1 MPRPATLYRI
11 ANDCVDNLP
20 TLAASDQIPVGLKRF
35 TQSLINC
42 CTQNVE
48 SEITRV
54 QLIEFLKERDMPVS
68 DGAMNLRLKELL
80 AVGALQHLKIRRD
93 GRSFNVY
100 NLHDINQLFVHFA
113 KEKRQALVPGRRR
126 SKTKIVQ
133 EVESLSERATYLSV
147 EDDAMPRI
155 ESLFCILDS
164 SMKLSGRDKRSVIE
178 CEYHFSREDYIHIK
192 TTTSTGEG
200 SEIAHLADERAMR
213 ALNAM
218 LLEHIENTVGLSE
231 QQPLSDV
238 EDMNFSDG
246 YLVFDIY
253 DLCKRMGLRPTVN
266 NRNIARRMVE
276 RLKDTTFSVDASH
289 SNYFRD
295 HYLPDKSLNVGEY
308 RYITEFFA
316 RKEEEL
322 IDEEQ
327 KVYSY
332 SERFYFVRFNSL
344 ILANLRMVGR
354 SFISHPALASERSG
368 LAHRLNNWAK
378 AVVGVR
384 PSAKSKDTHCY
395 ALDEFRDRVMPSARL
410 DNFERDFLNLVS
422 KQSEM
427 TAAELDTDSSLDQA
441 TGSWNDEAINVV
453 WIYGYYY
460 KIEHNP
466 QLVRDLNRRRGRRAR
481 TLKDYP
487 VITIWRDGQDAYV
500 GDDSPHNQALRRQ
513 ASVVLANG

>member
-1 MPRPATLYRI
+1 MPRPATLYQ
-11 ANDCVDNLP
+11 VDRTIMDMLP
-20 TLAASDQIPVGLKRF
+20 TLAASEQVPSGLKKF
-35 TQSLINC
+35 TQALVNC
-42 CTQNVE
+42 CLRTDSNEV
-48 SEITRV
+48 TRAE
-54 QLIEFLKERDMPVS
+54 LIAFLKERDMPVS

-80 AVGALQHLKIRRD
+80 AVGALQHQSVRRD
-93 GRSFNVY
+93 GRSFNLY
-100 NLHDINQLFVHFA
+100 KLHDLNQMFVHFA
-113 KEKRQALVPGRRR
+113 KEKRSALVPGRRR
-126 SKTKIVQ
+126 SKEKIVQ
-133 EVESLSERATYLSV
+133 EVESLSEKATYLSV
-147 EDDAMPRI
+147 EDDASPRI

-178 CEYHFSREDYIHIK
+178 CEYHFSRDDYIEIK

-218 LLEHIENTVGLSE
+218 LLEHLEDTVGLTE
-231 QQPLSDV
+231 QGPLSAV
-238 EDMNFSDG
+238 EDFSFADG

-253 DLCKRMGLRPTVN
+253 DLCRRMGLRPTVN

-276 RLKDTTFSVDASH
+276 RLKDTTFAVDATH
-289 SNYFRD
+289 SPYFRE
-295 HYLPDKSLNVGEY
+295 HYLPDQSLNVGEY

-322 IDEEQ
+322 VDEEH
-327 KVYSY
+327 KVYTY

-384 PSAKSKDTHCY
+384 PSVKARDTHCY
-395 ALDEFRDRVMPSARL
+395 PLDEFRDRVMPSARL
-410 DNFERDFLNLVS
+410 DNFERDFMNLVRR
-422 KQSEM
+422 QSELGPE
-427 TAAELDTDSSLDQA
+427 ELDTDSGLEHATGPWQEDQA
-441 TGSWNDEAINVV
+441 NIV

-460 KIEHNP
+460 RIEHNP
-466 QLVRDLNRRRGRRAR
+466 QMVRELNRRRGRRVR

-487 VITIWRDGQDAYV
+487 VITVWRDAQDAFV
-500 GDDSPHNQALRRQ
+500 GDDSAHNQALRRQ
-513 ASVVLANG
+513 AQLVLGHG